1 MTPSSEMFFPTLP
14 LPHVRAVILPRP
26 PSDILLAMPSPKSNS
41 RSAPFTPDDRQRG
54 AIEHVHGSML
64 VIAGAGTGK
73 TSVLTHRIERLVR
86 EGHAYP
92 HEILALSYTKNAANE
107 MRERVR
113 NLLGGKEVNAATFHD
128 YCLDMLRRVHK
139 DFGVL
144 DDKDLWIYLRRRI
157 RELHLEHYVRAA
169 NVAQFLNDLLEFVSR
184 CHDEL
189 VTPEKYA
196 QYVERLER
204 KEVPIPRVA
213 KSKNVLDDDEV
224 LGRCREIARVFT
236 TMERWLAEENL
247 GTFSHMISRAHA
259 LLHSD
264 ENVLTEARARAR
276 FILADEFQDANFAQ
290 IQILARLAGPGG
302 NIFAVGDPDQSIY
315 RFRGASSAAFELFER
330 HFPQAKRV
338 VLEKNRRSTTPILRS
353 AFALIDKNPP
363 VFSHR
368 HSVDQTQARR
378 DAAFAYKRIPLQSA
392 REEESARTGTPL
404 PSPKVSAVVLTTKDT
419 EGPDVV
425 GFIRD
430 AQRKSR
436 CRWSDFG
443 ILYRSHYHRDDVV
456 HELAEAG
463 IPFVIESMDISD
475 TPEAR
480 DLFACLNAIVSSGD
494 DVSLFRVA
502 ALPRFRVNPEE
513 LRQVMRSIARDN
525 REGQVV
531 PLSAALDRVDGG
543 ADVLA
548 AVQHTREEIRDRNAK
563 ARAALDIIVKQ
574 FALDASS
581 PILQAALHFV
591 SDWEKKKVNKTTE
604 LEELVDYLALFREAG
619 GVIPLEAQ
627 ESENAVRLMTVH
639 GAKGL
644 EFPHVFILRANS
656 GSFPCS
662 YRETLVAFPRE
673 LRDPDSVTEADDQT
687 LHKEEERRLFYV
699 AMTRARDS
707 LHIYSKQGKGKLN
720 KNPDGYMR
728 ELIEEKSLGPWLAAI
743 PARGTQTSLDIFA
756 AASLA
761 YPAESQ
767 TNLWI
772 ELPVLAGLHTR
783 LSASAVDT
791 YERCGL
797 QFKLERDWRVSAKPA
812 AAMQYGAAIHR
823 ILKTYFDSVNLGRA
837 KTDDELVDLFRL
849 DLAEAKI
856 QETYQHELYERQG
869 IAQLREFL
877 AAARTLPSAQVLH
890 TEQSFE
896 IRVGP
901 TSVVGRIDRIDRRA
915 DGSVAIVDYKTGKA
929 RDQESADESL
939 QLSLY
944 AIAAK
949 EKWGYTVGALI
960 FYNLEENVAVTT
972 TRNEAQL
979 LGARSRVEAA
989 AQGIADGKFVAR
1001 TGMHCNFCAYRSLCP
1016 EKEKRIPHRVESI
1029 AGRPN

>member
-1 MTPSSEMFFPTLP
+1 
-14 LPHVRAVILPRP
+14 
-26 PSDILLAMPSPKSNS
+26 
-41 RSAPFTPDDRQRG
+41 
-54 AIEHVHGSML
+54 ML
-64 VIAGAGTGK
+64 VVAGAGTGK

-92 HEILALSYTKNAANE
+92 HEILALTYTKNAANE
-107 MRERVR
+107 MRDRVGK
-113 NLLGGKEVNAATFHD
+113 LLGGKEVNAATFHD
-128 YCLDMLRRVHK
+128 YCLDMLKRAHK

-157 RELHLEHYVRAA
+157 RELRLEHYIRAA
-169 NVAQFLNDLLEFVSR
+169 NVAQFLNDLLDFVSR

-213 KSKNVLDDDEV
+213 KSKNVLDDAEV
-224 LGRCREIARVFT
+224 LGRCREIVRVFT
-236 TMERWLAEENL
+236 TMEGWLAEENL
-247 GTFSHMISRAHA
+247 GTFSHMITRAHA

-264 ENVLTEARARAR
+264 ETVLSEARARAR

-290 IQILARLAGPGG
+290 IQILARLAGAGG
-302 NIFAVGDPDQSIY
+302 NIFAVGDPDQAIY
-315 RFRGASSAAFELFER
+315 RFRGASSAAFELFDR
-330 HFPQAKRV
+330 HFPSAKRV

-353 AFALIDKNPP
+353 AFALIDENPP
-363 VFSHR
+363 VFATHANSA
-368 HSVDQTQARR
+368 SVYRR
-378 DAAFAYKRIPLQSA
+378 TPLLSA
-392 REEESARTGTPL
+392 REEEAAKAGAQLS
-404 PSPKVSAVVLTTKDT
+404 SPPVSVVVLTSRDA
-419 EGPDVV
+419 EGPDLV
-425 GFIRD
+425 GSIRD
-430 AQRKSR
+430 AQKKSK
-436 CRWSDFG
+436 CKWSDFG
-443 ILYRSHYHRDDVV
+443 ILYRSHFHRDEAV
-456 HELAEAG
+456 HELAEAD

-480 DLFACLNAIVSSGD
+480 DLFACLHAVVSAGD

-502 ALPRFRVNPEE
+502 ALPRFHVNPEQ
-513 LRQVMRSIARDN
+513 LRQVMRAIARDN
-525 REGQVV
+525 REAHVV
-531 PLSAALDRVDGG
+531 PLSSALDRVDGG

-548 AVQHTREEIRDRNAK
+548 AVRRAREEIRRRQAK
-563 ARAALDIIVKQ
+563 AGAALDIIVKQ
-574 FALDASS
+574 FVLDAQS

-591 SDWEKKKVNKTTE
+591 DEWEKKKLNKTTE
-604 LEELVDYLALFREAG
+604 LEELVDYLGYFREAG
-619 GVIPLEAQ
+619 GVIPMEAR

-644 EFPHVFILRANS
+644 EFPHVSILRANS
-656 GSFPCS
+656 NSFPCS

-673 LRDPDSVTEADDQT
+673 LRDADSVTEADDKT
-687 LHKEEERRLFYV
+687 LHDEEERRLFYV

-707 LHIYSKQGKGKLN
+707 LHIYAREGTGKIN
-720 KNPDGYMR
+720 KTPAGYMR
-728 ELIEEKSLGPWLAAI
+728 DLIADKSLTRWLTAI

-756 AASLA
+756 ETSLA

-767 TNLWI
+767 TNVWF
-772 ELPVLAGLHTR
+772 ELPVLDGLHTR

-797 QFKLERDWRVSAKPA
+797 QFKLDRDWRLSARPA

-837 KTDDELVDLFRL
+837 KTDEELIDLFRL

-856 QETYQHELYERQG
+856 QEAYQHELYEQQG

-877 AAARTLPSAQVLH
+877 ASARTLPPPQVLH

-896 IRVGP
+896 IRVGA
-901 TSVVGRIDRIDRRA
+901 TSVVGRIDRIDRRP
-915 DGSVAIVDYKTGKA
+915 DGTVAIIDYKTGKA
-929 RDQESADESL
+929 RDQEDADESL

-960 FYNLEENVAVTT
+960 FYNLEENVPVIT
-972 TRNEAQL
+972 TRTEAQL
-979 LGARSRVEAA
+979 LGARSRVEDA
-989 AQGIADGKFVAR
+989 AQGIADGKFVAKP
-1001 TGMHCNFCAYRSLCP
+1001 GMHCNFCAYRSLCP
-1016 EKEKRIPHRVESI
+1016 VKEKRIPHRVESV
-1029 AGRPN
+1029 AVRPN

>member
-1 MTPSSEMFFPTLP
+1 MLSS
-14 LPHVRAVILPRP
+14 
-26 PSDILLAMPSPKSNS
+26 KSNS
-41 RSAPFTPDDRQRG
+41 RPTPFTPDDRQRE
-54 AIEHVHGSML
+54 AIEHVHGPML
-64 VIAGAGTGK
+64 VVAGAGTGK

-92 HEILALSYTKNAANE
+92 HEILALTYTRNAANE
-107 MRERVR
+107 MRDRVR
-113 NLLGGKEVNAATFHD
+113 KLLGGKEVNAATFHD
-128 YCLDMLRRVHK
+128 YCLDMLKRVHK

-157 RELHLEHYVRAA
+157 RELRLEHYVRAA

-189 VTPEKYA
+189 VTPQKYA

-213 KSKNVLDDDEV
+213 KSKNVLDDAEV

-236 TMERWLAEENL
+236 TMERWLSEANL
-247 GTFSHMISRAHA
+247 GTFSHMITRAHA

-264 ENVLTEARARAR
+264 ENVLAEARARAR

-290 IQILARLAGPGG
+290 IQILARLAGPDG
-302 NIFAVGDPDQSIY
+302 NIFAVGDPDQAIY
-315 RFRGASSAAFELFER
+315 RFRGASSAAFELFDR
-330 HFPQAKRV
+330 HFPNAKRV

-363 VFSHR
+363 VFAG
-368 HSVDQTQARR
+368 QP
-378 DAAFAYKRIPLQSA
+378 DAASADRRGPLQSA
-392 REEESARTGTPL
+392 REEEAAKAGAQL
-404 PSPKVSAVVLTTKDT
+404 PSPPVSVVVLTTKDT

-425 GFIRD
+425 GFLRD
-430 AQRKSR
+430 AQRKSK
-436 CRWSDFG
+436 CKWSDFG
-443 ILYRSHYHRDDVV
+443 ILYRSHYQRDDVV

-480 DLFACLNAIVSSGD
+480 DLFACLNAVVSAGD

-502 ALPRFRVNPEE
+502 ALARFHVNPEQ

-548 AVQHTREEIRDRNAK
+548 AVERAREEIRRREAK
-563 ARAALDIIVKQ
+563 ARAALDIIVRQ
-574 FALDASS
+574 FALDVAS
-581 PILQAALHFV
+581 PILEAALHFI
-591 SDWEKKKVNKTTE
+591 DEWEKKKVNKTTE

-619 GVIPLEAQ
+619 GVIPLEAN
-627 ESENAVRLMTVH
+627 ETENAVRLMTVH

-656 GSFPCS
+656 NSFPCP
-662 YRETLVAFPRE
+662 YRETLVAFPKE
-673 LRDPDSVTEADDQT
+673 LRDPDSVTAADDQT

-728 ELIEEKSLGPWLAAI
+728 ELIEDKTLARWLTAI
-743 PARGTQTSLDIFA
+743 PAHGTQTSLAIFA
-756 AASLA
+756 ETSLA

-767 TNLWI
+767 TNVWF
-772 ELPVLAGLHTR
+772 ELPVLSGLHTR
-783 LSASAVDT
+783 LSASAIDT

-797 QFKLERDWRVSAKPA
+797 QFKLDRDWRLSAKPA

-837 KTDDELVDLFRL
+837 KTDEELIDLFRL

-856 QETYQHELYERQG
+856 LEAYQHELYEEQG
-869 IAQLREFL
+869 ITQLREFL
-877 AAARTLPSAQVLH
+877 ASARAFPSPQVLH
-890 TEQSFE
+890 TEQPFE

-901 TSVVGRIDRIDRRA
+901 ISVVGRIDRIDRRP
-915 DGSVAIVDYKTGKA
+915 DGSVAVVDYKTGKA
-929 RDQESADESL
+929 RDQENADESL

-944 AIAAK
+944 ALAAQ

-972 TRNEAQL
+972 TRTEPQL
-979 LGARSRVEAA
+979 LGARNRVEAA
-989 AQGIADGKFVAR
+989 AQGIANGIFKAKP
-1001 TGMHCNFCAYRSLCP
+1001 GMHCNFCAYRSLCP

>member
-1 MTPSSEMFFPTLP
+1 
-14 LPHVRAVILPRP
+14 
-26 PSDILLAMPSPKSNS
+26 
-41 RSAPFTPDDRQRG
+41 
-54 AIEHVHGSML
+54 ML
-64 VIAGAGTGK
+64 VVAGAGTGK

-92 HEILALSYTKNAANE
+92 HEILALTYTRNAANE
-107 MRERVR
+107 MRDRVR
-113 NLLGGKEVNAATFHD
+113 KLLGGKDVNAATFHD
-128 YCLDMLRRVHK
+128 YCLDMLKRVHK

-157 RELHLEHYVRAA
+157 RELRLEHYVRAA
-169 NVAQFLNDLLEFVSR
+169 NVAQFLNDLLDFVSR

-189 VTPEKYA
+189 ITPEKYA
-196 QYVERLER
+196 HYVDRLER

-213 KSKNVLDDDEV
+213 KSKSVLDEAEV
-224 LGRCREIARVFT
+224 LGRCHEIVRVFT

-247 GTFSHMISRAHA
+247 GTFSHMITRAHA

-264 ENVLTEARARAR
+264 ETVLAEARARAR

-290 IQILARLAGPGG
+290 IQILARLAGPEG

-315 RFRGASSAAFELFER
+315 RFRGASSEAFELFNR
-330 HFPQAKRV
+330 HFPHAKRV

-363 VFSHR
+363 VFANRPSPG
-368 HSVDQTQARR
+368 QPN
-378 DAAFAYKRIPLQSA
+378 AAPAYKRIPLQST
-392 REEESARTGTPL
+392 REEEAAKSRTQL
-404 PSPKVSAVVLTTKDT
+404 FSPKVSVVVLTTKDT

-430 AQRKSR
+430 AQRKSK
-436 CRWSDFG
+436 CKWSDFG
-443 ILYRSHYHRDDVV
+443 ILYRSHYQRDDVV

-480 DLFACLNAIVSSGD
+480 DLFACLNAVVSSGD

-502 ALPRFRVNPEE
+502 ALPRFHVNPEQ

-531 PLSAALDRVDGG
+531 PLFAALDRVDGG
-543 ADVLA
+543 AEVLA
-548 AVQHTREEIRDRNAK
+548 ALQRTREEILRRQAK
-563 ARAALDIIVKQ
+563 ARAALDVIVKQ
-574 FALDASS
+574 FVLDASS

-591 SDWEKKKVNKTTE
+591 DDWEKKKVNKTTD

-627 ESENAVRLMTVH
+627 ESDNAVRLMTVH

-644 EFPHVFILRANS
+644 EFPHVFILRANAN
-656 GSFPCS
+656 SFPCS

-728 ELIEEKSLGPWLAAI
+728 ELIEDKSLAPWLTAV

-756 AASLA
+756 EVSLA

-767 TNLWI
+767 TNLWF

-797 QFKLERDWRVSAKPA
+797 QFKLDRDWRLSARPA
-812 AAMQYGAAIHR
+812 AAMQYGASIHR

-837 KTDDELVDLFRL
+837 KTDDELIDLFRL
-849 DLAEAKI
+849 DLAEARI
-856 QETYQHELYERQG
+856 LETYQHELYEQQG
-869 IAQLREFL
+869 LTQLREFL
-877 AAARTLPSAQVLH
+877 AAARSLPSPQVLH

-901 TSVVGRIDRIDRRA
+901 TSVVGRIDRIDRRP

-944 AIAAK
+944 AMAAQ
-949 EKWGYTVGALI
+949 EKWGYAVGALI
-960 FYNLEENVAVTT
+960 FYNLEENVAVST
-972 TRNEAQL
+972 TRTEIQL

-989 AQGIADGKFVAR
+989 AQGIADGLFKAKP
-1001 TGMHCNFCAYRSLCP
+1001 GMHCNFCAYRSLCP

-1029 AGRPN
+1029 AGQPN

>member
-1 MTPSSEMFFPTLP
+1 
-14 LPHVRAVILPRP
+14 
-26 PSDILLAMPSPKSNS
+26 MPSPKSNS
-41 RSAPFTPDDRQRG
+41 RPAPFTPDDRQRE
-54 AIEHVHGSML
+54 AIEHVHGPML
-64 VIAGAGTGK
+64 VVAGAGTGK

-92 HEILALSYTKNAANE
+92 HEILALTYTKNAANE
-107 MRERVR
+107 MRDRVGK
-113 NLLGGKEVNAATFHD
+113 LLGGKEVNAATFHD
-128 YCLDMLRRVHK
+128 YCLDMLKRAHK

-157 RELHLEHYVRAA
+157 RELRLEHYIRAA
-169 NVAQFLNDLLEFVSR
+169 NVAQFLNDLLDFVSR

-213 KSKNVLDDDEV
+213 KSNNVLDDAEV
-224 LGRCREIARVFT
+224 LGRCREIVRVFT
-236 TMERWLAEENL
+236 TMEGWLAEENL
-247 GTFSHMISRAHA
+247 GTFSHMITRAHA

-264 ENVLTEARARAR
+264 ETVLSEARARAR

-290 IQILARLAGPGG
+290 IQILARLAGAGG
-302 NIFAVGDPDQSIY
+302 NIFAVGDPDQAIY
-315 RFRGASSAAFELFER
+315 RFRGASSAAFELFDR
-330 HFPQAKRV
+330 HFPSAKRV

-353 AFALIDKNPP
+353 AFALIDENPP
-363 VFSHR
+363 VFATHANSA
-368 HSVDQTQARR
+368 SVYRR
-378 DAAFAYKRIPLQSA
+378 TPLLSA
-392 REEESARTGTPL
+392 REEEAAKAGAQLS
-404 PSPKVSAVVLTTKDT
+404 SPPVSVVVLTSRDA
-419 EGPDVV
+419 EGPDLV
-425 GFIRD
+425 GSIRD
-430 AQRKSR
+430 AQKKSK
-436 CRWSDFG
+436 CKWSDFG
-443 ILYRSHYHRDDVV
+443 ILYRSHFHRDEAV
-456 HELAEAG
+456 HELAEAD

-480 DLFACLNAIVSSGD
+480 DLFACLHAVVSAGD

-502 ALPRFRVNPEE
+502 ALPRFHVNPEQ
-513 LRQVMRSIARDN
+513 LRQVMRAIARDN
-525 REGQVV
+525 REAHVV
-531 PLSAALDRVDGG
+531 PLSSALDRVDGG

-548 AVQHTREEIRDRNAK
+548 AVQRAREEIRRRQAK
-563 ARAALDIIVKQ
+563 AGAALDIIVKQ
-574 FALDASS
+574 FALDAQS

-591 SDWEKKKVNKTTE
+591 DEWEKKKLNKTTE
-604 LEELVDYLALFREAG
+604 LEELVDYLGYFREAG
-619 GVIPLEAQ
+619 GVIPMEAR

-644 EFPHVFILRANS
+644 EFPHVSILRANS
-656 GSFPCS
+656 NSFPCS

-673 LRDPDSVTEADDQT
+673 LRDADSVTEADDKT
-687 LHKEEERRLFYV
+687 LHDEEERRLFYV

-707 LHIYSKQGKGKLN
+707 LHIYAREGTGKIN
-720 KNPDGYMR
+720 KTPAGYMR
-728 ELIEEKSLGPWLAAI
+728 DLIADKSLTRWLTAI

-756 AASLA
+756 ETSLA

-767 TNLWI
+767 TNVWF
-772 ELPVLAGLHTR
+772 ELPVLDGLHTR

-797 QFKLERDWRVSAKPA
+797 QFKLDRDWRLSARPA

-837 KTDDELVDLFRL
+837 KTDEELIDLFRL

-856 QETYQHELYERQG
+856 QEAYQHELYEQQG

-877 AAARTLPSAQVLH
+877 ASARTLPPPQVLH

-896 IRVGP
+896 IRVGA
-901 TSVVGRIDRIDRRA
+901 TSVVGRIDRIDRRP
-915 DGSVAIVDYKTGKA
+915 DGTVAIIDYKTGKA
-929 RDQESADESL
+929 RDQEDADESL

-960 FYNLEENVAVTT
+960 FYNLEENVPVIT
-972 TRNEAQL
+972 TRTEAQL
-979 LGARSRVEAA
+979 LGARSRVEDA
-989 AQGIADGKFVAR
+989 AQGIADGKFVAKP
-1001 TGMHCNFCAYRSLCP
+1001 GMHCNFCAYRSLCP
-1016 EKEKRIPHRVESI
+1016 VKEKRIPHRVESV
-1029 AGRPN
+1029 AVRPN

>member
-1 MTPSSEMFFPTLP
+1 
-14 LPHVRAVILPRP
+14 
-26 PSDILLAMPSPKSNS
+26 MPSPKSNS
-41 RSAPFTPDDRQRG
+41 RPAPFTPDDRQRE
-54 AIEHVHGSML
+54 AIEHVHGPML
-64 VIAGAGTGK
+64 VVAGAGTGK

-92 HEILALSYTKNAANE
+92 HEILALTYTKNAANE
-107 MRERVR
+107 MRDRVGK
-113 NLLGGKEVNAATFHD
+113 LLGGKEVNAATFHD
-128 YCLDMLRRVHK
+128 YCLDMLKRAHK

-157 RELHLEHYVRAA
+157 RELRLEHYIRAA
-169 NVAQFLNDLLEFVSR
+169 NVAEFLNDLLDFVSR

-213 KSKNVLDDDEV
+213 KSKNVLDDAEV
-224 LGRCREIARVFT
+224 LGRCREIVRVFT
-236 TMERWLAEENL
+236 TMEGWLAEENL
-247 GTFSHMISRAHA
+247 GTFSHMITRAHA

-264 ENVLTEARARAR
+264 ETVLSEARARAR

-290 IQILARLAGPGG
+290 IQILARLAGAGG
-302 NIFAVGDPDQSIY
+302 NIFAVGDPDQAIY
-315 RFRGASSAAFELFER
+315 RFRGASSAAFELFDR
-330 HFPQAKRV
+330 HFPSAKRV

-363 VFSHR
+363 VFATHANSA
-368 HSVDQTQARR
+368 SVYRR
-378 DAAFAYKRIPLQSA
+378 TPLLSA
-392 REEESARTGTPL
+392 REEEAAKAGAQLS
-404 PSPKVSAVVLTTKDT
+404 SPPVSVVVLTSRDA
-419 EGPDVV
+419 EGPDLV
-425 GFIRD
+425 GSIRD
-430 AQRKSR
+430 AQKKSK
-436 CRWSDFG
+436 CKWSDFG
-443 ILYRSHYHRDDVV
+443 ILYRSHFHRDEVV
-456 HELAEAG
+456 HELAEAD

-480 DLFACLNAIVSSGD
+480 DLFACLHAVVSAGD

-502 ALPRFRVNPEE
+502 ALPRFHVNPEQ
-513 LRQVMRSIARDN
+513 LRQVMRAIARDN
-525 REGQVV
+525 REAHVV
-531 PLSAALDRVDGG
+531 PLSSALDRVDGG

-548 AVQHTREEIRDRNAK
+548 AVRRAREEIRRRQAK
-563 ARAALDIIVKQ
+563 AGAALDIIVKQ
-574 FALDASS
+574 FALDAQS

-591 SDWEKKKVNKTTE
+591 DEWEKKKLNKTTE
-604 LEELVDYLALFREAG
+604 LEELVDYLGYFREAG
-619 GVIPLEAQ
+619 GVIPMEAR

-644 EFPHVFILRANS
+644 EFPHVSILRANS
-656 GSFPCS
+656 NSFPCS

-673 LRDPDSVTEADDQT
+673 LRDADSVTEADDKT
-687 LHKEEERRLFYV
+687 LHDEEERRLFYV

-707 LHIYSKQGKGKLN
+707 LHIYAREGTGKIN
-720 KNPDGYMR
+720 KTPAGYMR
-728 ELIEEKSLGPWLAAI
+728 DLIADKSLTRWLTAI

-756 AASLA
+756 ETSLA

-767 TNLWI
+767 TNVWF
-772 ELPVLAGLHTR
+772 ELPVLDGLHTR

-797 QFKLERDWRVSAKPA
+797 QFKLDRDWRLSARPA

-837 KTDDELVDLFRL
+837 KTDEELIDLFRL

-856 QETYQHELYERQG
+856 QEAYQHELYEQQG

-877 AAARTLPSAQVLH
+877 ASARTLPPPQVLQ

-896 IRVGP
+896 IRVGA
-901 TSVVGRIDRIDRRA
+901 TSVVGRIDRIDRRP
-915 DGSVAIVDYKTGKA
+915 DGTVAIIDYKTGKA
-929 RDQESADESL
+929 RDQEDADESL

-960 FYNLEENVAVTT
+960 FYNLEENVPVIT
-972 TRNEAQL
+972 TRTEAQV
-979 LGARSRVEAA
+979 LGARSRVEDA
-989 AQGIADGKFVAR
+989 AQGIADGKFVAKP
-1001 TGMHCNFCAYRSLCP
+1001 GMHCNFCAYRSLCP
-1016 EKEKRIPHRVESI
+1016 VKEKRIPHRVESV
-1029 AGRPN
+1029 AVRPN